1 MRAMD
6 QFKAMRTFVRV
17 IDEGSFAGAARSLDV
32 APAVVTRVVA
42 ELEAHLGTRLINRT
56 TRRIALTEIGEQ
68 YLERARLILAE
79 VEEAEALASSAQR
92 EARGI
97 VRLRVPP
104 AFAVHRVAQLL
115 PAFHKQ
121 YPQVTVEINA
131 FGAVDDIDDSQD
143 ITILWKRG
151 PLDGEFVA
159 RRLARSEVVLC
170 AAPEYLDLHGRPSH
184 PRELSTHK
192 ILIPPVSE
200 MQNGLT
206 FYRGVWTE
214 GEPEAEAVSLVRPGP
229 SPMSSLNT
237 DVNYAGALAGLGIAG
252 LPSFIAGD
260 ALVEQALERVLPEW
274 QLFTFTLWACMPSRK
289 HVPARTRALL
299 EFLVSS
305 FGGEDRDP
313 WLEAAGCPTLD
324 CEGSAAS
331 AQRIGDLAAHA

>member
-1 MRAMD
+1 MD

-32 APAVVTRVVA
+32 APAMVTRIVA

-68 YLERARLILAE
+68 YLERSRTILAD

-92 EARGI
+92 EARGV

-104 AFAVHRVAQLL
+104 AFAVHRVVQVL
-115 PAFHKQ
+115 PKFHER
-121 YPQVTVEINA
+121 YPNVTVELNA
-131 FGAVDDIDDSQD
+131 FGPVDDIDDSQD
-143 ITILWKRG
+143 ITILWRRG

-170 AAPEYLDLHGRPSH
+170 AAPEYLDRHGRPQH
-184 PRELSTHK
+184 PRELVGHK
-192 ILIPPVSE
+192 SLIPPVSE
-200 MQNGLT
+200 LQNGLT
-206 FYRGVWTE
+206 FYRGIWAE
-214 GEPEAEAVSLVRPGP
+214 GEANHEAVSIVRPGP
-229 SPMSSLNT
+229 SPMVSLNT
-237 DVNYAGALAGLGIAG
+237 DVNYAGALAGLGITG

-260 ALVEQALERVLPEW
+260 ALVERALERVLPEW
-274 QLFTFTLWACMPSRK
+274 QLFTLTLWACMPSRK
-289 HVPARTRALL
+289 HVPARTRVLL
-299 EFLVSS
+299 DFLVET

-324 CEGSAAS
+324 CEGAAS
-331 AQRIGDLAAHA
+331 AQRVGDLAAHA